1 MAIIKLSAT
10 ERRRVSAFFTCLV
23 LAVLAWV
30 FTVLSNTYSYTVK
43 EVLSFKNAPQKRAF
57 HSLQSDTV
65 SATINGSGWQM
76 LFSKMHP
83 DNTTIAVDLHTLE
96 TKSYI
101 VLSSQLNQIN
111 AKREPNQQIAG
122 FPSDTLYFDFSNRK
136 VKRLPIQL
144 VTAIRYK
151 HQFAQSGNVILKP
164 GYVIVNGP
172 ANVID
177 KMLSWNT
184 DTLKLDSVSET
195 ITRHLSLQPVK
206 EGNVSVYPK
215 STDITIPVDEFTE
228 KTLEI
233 PVKLINNHNYDDVKI
248 FPQKVKVTF
257 TTSLTRYAQTTEDFF
272 EANADLDLWRKRGYK
287 ALPVV
292 IFKAPAF
299 TKIVKVEPQNIDFI
313 IRK

>member
-43 EVLSFKNAPQKRAF
+43 EVLSYKNAPQKRAF

-65 SATINGSGWQM
+65 SAVINGSGWQM

-83 DNTTIAVDLHTLE
+83 DNTVIPVDLHTLE

-101 VLSSQLNQIN
+101 VLSAQLPQIN
-111 AKREPNQQIAG
+111 ARRDPSQLISG
-122 FPSDTLYFDFSNRK
+122 FTSDTLYFDFSNRK

-144 VTAIRYK
+144 ITLVKYK
-151 HQFAQSGNVILKP
+151 HQFTQSGSIILKP

-177 KMLSWNT
+177 KMTSWNT
-184 DTLKLDSVSET
+184 DTLRLDSISET
-195 ITRHLSLQPVK
+195 ITRHLNLQRAK
-206 EGNVSVYPK
+206 EGNVSIYPK
-215 STDITIPVDEFTE
+215 STEVTIPVDEFTE

-233 PVKLINNHNYDDVKI
+233 PVKLVNNRNYDDVKI

-257 TTSLTRYAQTTEDFF
+257 TTSLNRYAQTTEDFF
-272 EANADLDLWRKRGYK
+272 EANADLDLWKKRGYK
-287 ALPVV
+287 TLPVV
-292 IFKAPAF
+292 IFKSPAF
-299 TKIVKVEPQNIDFI
+299 TKIVKVEPQNVDFI